1 MRERIGEESAKKN
14 NRTSLIQMCNL
25 PTDEYNFIAVVE
37 GKYFLV
43 LKYASWHEEIWG
55 RGCMAP
61 YILELGSGW
70 RRVVCRATATF
81 FLDKEVLIWTV
92 CVAEWAPE
100 QEEVLQKEFLRP
112 SGIESPFSYLPFL
125 SLVTRFVSPNSL

>member
-43 LKYASWHEEIWG
+43 LKYAS
-55 RGCMAP
+55 
-61 YILELGSGW
+61 
-70 RRVVCRATATF
+70 
-81 FLDKEVLIWTV
+81 
-92 CVAEWAPE
+92 
-100 QEEVLQKEFLRP
+100 
-112 SGIESPFSYLPFL
+112 
-125 SLVTRFVSPNSL
+125 